1 MVQSVHDYL
10 ENFVELCVSEGGRD
24 FPMLDERAAGVG
36 LADLVHLASQL
47 GQQLDADHA
56 MVGVALEYKR

>member
-1 MVQSVHDYL
+1 
-10 ENFVELCVSEGGRD
+10 
-24 FPMLDERAAGVG
+24 MLDERAAGVG

-56 MVGVALEYKR
+56 VVGVALEYKR